1 MLIIEQEKN
10 SILQIMKILIT
21 GGGGV
26 TGRAIARSI
35 KLSTLYGGATLISA
49 DIFHNE
55 YGIHEGLFDRCYK
68 LPHVDSENYASK
80 FQELIE
86 RETPDAVLIMT
97 EKEAIYWG
105 KNKPFFPALISPY
118 DFSIVAGNKA
128 RLYSVLANENLV
140 PHSLLYQ
147 RNEVSFEIIF
157 KENFDARPVW
167 VRCYEEGTSSGKG
180 AYLVK
185 SVEDAQAWFNINS
198 SINSY
203 LVSEVLPGGN
213 YACNMLLYEG
223 KLLQHA
229 IYERLEY
236 FMPHLSPSGITGN
249 ISVGRLLNDQHIL
262 ENSLAAIRAV
272 EKHTSTH
279 AHGIYTVDLKG
290 DTGNNPLIT
299 EINLRHTAA
308 TSSFAQGGCNMA
320 EFQVAATVGRFEAIP
335 SHEIKF
341 HPDNRLLR
349 DIDGIPVYLDHFKR
363 EQQERL
369 IDLSK

>member
-1 MLIIEQEKN
+1 MPI
-10 SILQIMKILIT
+10 KILIT

-35 KLSTLYGGATLISA
+35 KLSALYKDAELVAA
-49 DIFHNE
+49 DIFHNA

-68 LPHVDSENYASK
+68 MPHVDAENYTTK

-105 KNKPFFPALISPY
+105 KNKPFFPVLVSPY
-118 DFSIVAGNKA
+118 AFSVVAGNKA
-128 RLYSVLANENLV
+128 RLYGVLTNEKLV
-140 PHSLLYQ
+140 PNSLLYHK
-147 RNEVSFEIIF
+147 NEGPFESVYHDQ
-157 KENFDARPVW
+157 FDSRPVW

-185 SVEDAQAWFNINS
+185 SVDDARAWFNINPG
-198 SINSY
+198 INSY

-213 YACNMLLYEG
+213 YACNLLFYEG
-223 KLLQHA
+223 NLLQQA

-236 FMPHLSPSGITGN
+236 FMPHLAPSGITGN
-249 ISVGRLLNDQHIL
+249 ISVGRLLNDERIL
-262 ENSLAAIRAV
+262 TNSIAAIRAV
-272 EKHTSTH
+272 EKHTNTQ

-290 DTGNNPLIT
+290 DTANNPLIT

-320 EFQVAATVGRFEAIP
+320 EFQVAATLGHFEAIP
-335 SHEIKF
+335 THEIKF
-341 HPDNRLLR
+341 NPDNRLLR
-349 DIDGIPVYLDHFKR
+349 DIDGIPVYLNEFNQ
-363 EQQERL
+363 EQQDRL

>member
-1 MLIIEQEKN
+1 MV
-10 SILQIMKILIT
+10 KILIT

-35 KLSTLYGGATLISA
+35 KLSPLYGGATLISA
-49 DIFHNE
+49 DIYHNE
-55 YGIHEGLFDRCYK
+55 FGIHEGLFDRCYK
-68 LPHVDSENYASK
+68 MPHVDSASYEAK
-80 FQELIE
+80 FRELID
-86 RETPDAVLIMT
+86 REQPDAVLIMT

-105 KNKPFFPALISPY
+105 TKKPFFNVLISPY
-118 DFSIVAGNKA
+118 EFSIVAGNKA
-128 RLYSVLANENLV
+128 RLYSVLTEDKLV
-140 PHSLLYQ
+140 PQSILYH
-147 RNEVSFEIIF
+147 RNEVEFESIF
-157 KENFDARPVW
+157 NNIFSARPVW

-185 SVEDAQAWFNINS
+185 SIQDANAWFNINP

-213 YACNMLLYEG
+213 YACNLLFYQG

-249 ISVGRLLNDQHIL
+249 ISVGKLLNDARIL
-262 ENSLAAIRAV
+262 NNSLASIRAV
-272 EKHTSTH
+272 EKHTSTR

-290 DTGNNPLIT
+290 DHTNNPLIT

-320 EFQVAATVGRFEAIP
+320 EFQISATLGRFESIP
-335 SHEIKF
+335 NTEILF
-341 HPDNRLLR
+341 DADNRLLR
-349 DIDGIPVYLDHFKR
+349 DIDGVPVFMNDYTKNR
-363 EQQERL
+363 QEKL
-369 IDLSK
+369 IDLS